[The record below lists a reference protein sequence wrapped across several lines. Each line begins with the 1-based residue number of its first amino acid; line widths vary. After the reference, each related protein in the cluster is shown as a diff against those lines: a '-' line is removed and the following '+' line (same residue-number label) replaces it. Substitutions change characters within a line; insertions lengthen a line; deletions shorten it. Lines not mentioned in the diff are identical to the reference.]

1 MPALQP
7 TPATAP
13 LVERQLGNIGGG
25 GLGDAGAAI
34 GGGLQTAVSGAG
46 GGVATAVSGAGGG
59 VATAVSGAS
68 GAIETVAHAPNAA
81 ISAGVDV
88 SPWCIIS
95 TRKLTNLGR
104 RRQDVG

>member
-1 MPALQP
+1 MPALRP
-7 TPATAP
+7 TPATDP

-25 GLGDAGAAI
+25 LGDAGAAI
-34 GGGLQTAVSGAG
+34 GEGLQTAVSGAG

-68 GAIETVAHAPNAA
+68 GAIKTVANAPNAA

-88 SPWCIIS
+88 SPWCMS
-95 TRKLTNLGR
+95 TRKLTNPGGR
-104 RRQDVG
+104 

>member
-7 TPATAP
+7 TPSTDP
-13 LVERQLGNIGGG
+13 IVERQLGNIGG

-34 GGGLQTAVSGAG
+34 GGGVQTGIAAAG

-88 SPWCIIS
+88 SPWCIS

>member
-7 TPATAP
+7 TPSTDP
-13 LVERQLGNIGGG
+13 IVERQLGNIGG

-34 GGGLQTAVSGAG
+34 GEGVQTGIA
-46 GGVATAVSGAGGG
+46 GAGGG

-88 SPWCIIS
+88 SPWCIS

>member
-7 TPATAP
+7 TPSTDP
-13 LVERQLGNIGGG
+13 IVERQLGNIGG

-34 GGGLQTAVSGAG
+34 GGGLQ
-46 GGVATAVSGAGGG
+46 TAVSGAGGG

-88 SPWCIIS
+88 SPWCIS
-95 TRKLTNLGR
+95 TRKLTSPGGR
-104 RRQDVG
+104 QQNVG